1 MAAMCENSSAKSTDI
16 GWRSTPNLKFNRT
29 NDIRRPEPSK
39 NCDSEGFLDGRFCVS
54 EPNIPIHPK
63 LAGETAADIGWRSTP
78 NLKFQQVTSDV
89 RKPESS
95 KNFDSKGFLDGRL
108 CVSEPNIRIH
118 PKLAGETAADIGWRS
133 TPNLKFQQVTSDV
146 RKPESPRH
154 TRPRRSFWRQTK
166 KFVRRFLCCCGSV
179 DKIDQ

>member
-16 GWRSTPNLKFNRT
+16 GWRSTPNPKFNRT
-29 NDIRRPEPSK
+29 NDIRRPESSK
-39 NCDSEGFLDGRFCVS
+39 NVDSKGFLDRRLCVS
-54 EPNIPIHPK
+54 EPNIPVHPK
-63 LAGETAADIGWRSTP
+63 LAGKTAADIGWRSTP
-78 NLKFQQVTSDV
+78 NLKFNRTNDI
-89 RKPESS
+89 RRPKSS
-95 KNFDSKGFLDGRL
+95 KNFDSKGFLDGIL
-108 CVSEPNIRIH
+108 CVSEPNIPVH

-154 TRPRRSFWRQTK
+154 RRPRRSFWRQTK
-166 KFVRRFLCCCGSV
+166 KFVRWFLCCCGSI